1 MGWGRTLLLGNIGQQ
16 MDLSDQRAEI
26 ERLERGISVERA
38 LRDGAD
44 EMIGRLR
51 RENNELKLYLAA
63 LVRLLL
69 AKKVVTLDEI
79 RQIVDVLDR
88 EDAAQDGAYAGPVV
102 PEG

>member
-1 MGWGRTLLLGNIGQQ
+1 MGWGRMLLLGNIGQQ

-38 LRDGAD
+38 LREGAD

-51 RENNELKLYLAA
+51 RENNEFKLYLAA

-69 AKKVVTLDEI
+69 AKNVVTLDEI

-88 EDAAQDGAYAGPVV
+88 EDAARDGAYAGPVV